1 LLTQD
6 QKRIIELER
15 QLSCQA
21 LLIETLLGK
30 ISCLESELSAYRT
43 KKDSGNSSVP
53 PSQDPYR
60 PKRTE
65 SLRQRSGRKA
75 GGQVGHEGSCLEMT
89 SEPTE
94 IVKHYP
100 SYCRC
105 CGRDLSDAVSRFIGR
120 RQVIDIPPVKPIVRE
135 EQVYSRQCLCGH
147 VTESDYPLESHSA
160 VCYGKN
166 LQSLTAYFHARQY
179 IPYERMREMYSDIF
193 GLQISCGGLVNMVQT
208 FSEKAFGIYELI
220 RQRVAQSTV
229 VGADETGN
237 CIRGKNAWAW
247 VFQTP
252 KATYIHSD
260 KSRSK
265 TVIEQLFPQGF
276 PQTVLV
282 HDCWTSYFGV
292 EAKSHQIC
300 TSHLLRELKY
310 LGKLY
315 PQQQWSDE
323 FTALLHQ
330 ALDLKKNMS
339 PVDYLQPVKKRT
351 ELEKQ
356 LETLLE
362 KGINPQYHKLRVFQ
376 ERIIKYR
383 NYLFSFL
390 YHHQVPPDNNASE
403 RAVRTFKVKQKVSG
417 LFRSDEGAKAFAVIR
432 SVIDTAI
439 KNSQN
444 VLQVLSLIPIVNK
457 SE

>member
-1 LLTQD
+1 LTQD

-15 QLSCQA
+15 QLSWQA
-21 LLIETLLGK
+21 LLIETLLEK
-30 ISCLESELSAYRT
+30 ISYLESELSIYRT

-89 SEPTE
+89 LEPTE

-100 SYCRC
+100 NYCRC

-147 VTESDYPLESHSA
+147 ITESDYPLESHSA

-166 LQSLTAYFHARQY
+166 LQALTAYFHARQY

-193 GLQISCGGLVNMVQT
+193 GLQISCGSLVNMVQS
-208 FSEKAFGIYELI
+208 FAKKAFGIYEFI
-220 RQRVAQSTV
+220 RQHVAKSTV

-265 TVIEQLFPQGF
+265 TVIEQLFPLGF

-323 FTALLHQ
+323 FTALLYQ

-339 PVDYLQPVKKRT
+339 PVDYLQPIKKRT

-362 KGINPQYHKLRVFQ
+362 QGINPQYHKLKVFQ
-376 ERIIKYR
+376 ERIMRYR